1 MKIAIVNDMFMAA
14 EALRRAVVT
23 NTSHRVL
30 WIAENGRDAVARCAA
45 DLPDLILMDLVMP
58 EMDGV

>member
-23 NTSHRVL
+23 NTNHRVL
-30 WIAENGRDAVARCAA
+30 WIAENGRDAVHVVPPIC
-45 DLPDLILMDLVMP
+45 LIWFLWTW
-58 EMDGV
+58 